1 MRRRNL
7 WRTFIL
13 SLTLITSAQ
22 VSFSQDRV
30 ITGKVTDARDGSAI
44 TGVTVIAKGTTT
56 GAQTNANGAYS
67 LSVAPSVTTLVFSSI
82 GFNTMEVNIEGR
94 TTIDV
99 VLSINASSL
108 GEIVVIGYGTSRKKD
123 LTGSVVS
130 VTAKDFNKGT
140 ITTPE
145 QLIAGKVAG
154 VSITSNSGQPGA
166 GSTIRIRGGASL
178 NASNDPLIVID
189 GMPISNDGISGASNP
204 LSLINPNDIES
215 FTVLKDASATAIY
228 GSRASNG
235 VIMITTKK
243 GKRGKPVINF
253 STQVSA
259 ATVAKTVDVLDA
271 DQIRSIVNA
280 EGSATLQAL
289 LGNSNTD
296 WQDQIYRTAI
306 ANDNNLSISGSI
318 NKLPY
323 RVSLGYLYQNGI
335 LKTDNL
341 KRTSVGI
348 NLSPSLFQNHL
359 KVELSLKGAVSQTR
373 FGNQG
378 AIGSAISFDPTQEIY
393 SKNARF
399 GGYWEWLDPNST
411 TGLKSLAP
419 FNPLGLLEQRED
431 KSTVKRSVGNIM
443 LDYKLHFFPDLR
455 AVLNTGYDIS
465 QGTGTVVVNDSA
477 ASSYKRFKD
486 PGGTFHGG
494 VNTQY
499 KQTRTNTYLNFYL
512 NYTKDISSIKSR
524 IEAVAGY
531 EYQDYLT
538 KNFNGTEPDANGAWT
553 PYFDY
558 TYDGTLVSTP
568 NFPFD
573 EPRYRLVSFLGRLT
587 YTLNNKYILTA
598 SVRRDG
604 SSKFNIDNRW
614 GTFPSAAFAWKI
626 SEESFLKGSSV
637 INDLKLRV
645 GYGVTGQQDGIGY
658 YDYISY
664 YNLSSLTAQYQ
675 FGNSYY
681 QLYRPGGYYFNRKW
695 EQTATT
701 NIALDFALFDSRI
714 SGTVEVYRK
723 ETTDLL
729 NSINQPAG
737 TNFSNNIVANVGS
750 MENNGVEVT
759 LNFQPIRTK
768 DMTWDVAF
776 NATYNENEITKL
788 TISDDPSYAG
798 ARFGG
803 ISGGT
808 GNTVLI
814 QSVGYNRGS
823 FFVYKQVYDKGT
835 DRPIDNLF
843 EDINRDGV
851 INEKDLYQYKGIDPK
866 AFFGFSTNLTYKKWN
881 AGLVMRAN
889 VGNYLYNNV
898 ASGTGTL
905 RNILNPIG
913 YINNGSVDYLNT
925 GFSGD
930 GTNYYLS
937 DYYVQNASFL
947 RMDNFNIGYNAG
959 RIMQNKAN
967 LRVSLN
973 VQNVFVITKYKGLDP
988 EINGG
993 IDNNFYPRPRTIALG
1008 FNLDF

>member
-13 SLTLITSAQ
+13 SLTLITTAQ

-30 ITGKVTDARDGSAI
+30 ITGKVTDARDGAAL

-56 GAQTNANGAYS
+56 GAQTNANGTYS
-67 LSVAPSVTTLVFSSI
+67 LSVAPGVTTLVFSSI
-82 GFNTMEVNIEGR
+82 GFNSLEVEISGR
-94 TTIDV
+94 TTVDV
-99 VLSINASSL
+99 VLTVNPAALS
-108 GEIVVIGYGTSRKKD
+108 EVVVIGYGTSRKKD

-215 FTVLKDASATAIY
+215 FVVMKDASATAIY

-243 GKRGKPVINF
+243 GKRGKPVITFN
-253 STQVSA
+253 TMVSMA
-259 ATVAKTVDVLDA
+259 QVAKTVDVLSA
-271 DQIRSIVNA
+271 DQIRDIVNT
-280 EGSATLQAL
+280 EGSPALQSL
-289 LGNSNTD
+289 LGSANTD
-296 WQDQIYRTAI
+296 WQDEIYRSAI
-306 ANDNNLSISGSI
+306 ASDNNLSISGSL

-323 RVSLGYLYQNGI
+323 RISLGYLYQNGV
-335 LKTDNL
+335 LRTDNL
-341 KRTSVGI
+341 NRTSLGI
-348 NLSPSLFQNHL
+348 NLTPVLFKNHL
-359 KVELSLKGAVSQTR
+359 RVELNLKGAVNKTR

-378 AIGSAISFDPTQEIY
+378 AIGSAVSFDPTQDVF
-393 SKNARF
+393 SKSNRF

-431 KSTVKRSVGNIM
+431 KSTVKRSVGNIL

-455 AVLNTGYDIS
+455 AVLNTGYDVS
-465 QGTGTVVVNDSA
+465 EGTGTVMVNDSA
-477 ASSYKRFKD
+477 AMTYKRFKD

-494 VNTQY
+494 INTQY
-499 KQTRTNTYLNFYL
+499 RQTRMNTYLNFYL
-512 NYTKDISSIKSR
+512 NYTKDIKSIKSR

-538 KNFNGTEPDANGAWT
+538 KNFNGTEPDANGNWT

-558 TYDGTLVSTP
+558 TYDGTLVNTP

-573 EPRYRLVSFLGRLT
+573 EPRYRLVSFLGRLV

-604 SSKFNIDNRW
+604 SSKFNENNRW

-626 SEESFLKGSSV
+626 SEEGFLKGSK
-637 INDLKLRV
+637 IFDDLKLRI

-658 YDYISY
+658 YDFISY
-664 YNLSSLTAQYQ
+664 YNLSSNTAQYQ
-675 FGNSYY
+675 FGNTYY
-681 QLYRPGGYYFNRKW
+681 QLFRPGGYYFNRKW

-701 NIALDFALFDSRI
+701 NIAVDFAVLDSRI
-714 SGTVEVYRK
+714 SGTVEVYKK

-750 MENNGVEVT
+750 MENKGVEIT
-759 LNFQPIRTK
+759 LNFQPIRQK
-768 DMTWDVAF
+768 DLVWDVAF

-808 GNTVLI
+808 GNTIMI
-814 QSVGYNRGS
+814 QSVGYNRGA
-823 FFVYKQVYDKGT
+823 FFVYKQVYDKAS
-835 DRPIDNLF
+835 DKPIDNLF

-851 INEKDLYQYKGIDPK
+851 INEKDLYQYKGVDPK
-866 AFFGFSTNLTYKKWN
+866 AFFGFSTNVTYKKWN

-889 VGNYLYNNV
+889 VGNYVYNNV
-898 ASGTGTL
+898 ASGSGTL

-925 GFSGD
+925 RFSGN

-947 RMDNFNIGYNAG
+947 RMDNINIGYNAG
-959 RIMQNKAN
+959 RVNSLKAN
-967 LRVSLN
+967 LRIGLN

-988 EINGG
+988 ELAGG
-993 IDNNFYPRPRTIALG
+993 IDNQFYPRPRTVALS